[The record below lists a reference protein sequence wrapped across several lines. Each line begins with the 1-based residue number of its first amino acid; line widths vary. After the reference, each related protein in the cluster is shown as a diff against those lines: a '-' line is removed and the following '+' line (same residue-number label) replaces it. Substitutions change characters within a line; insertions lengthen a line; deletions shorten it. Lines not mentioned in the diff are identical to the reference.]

1 MDLKEIKKYQE
12 KSPQEIQ
19 IIDLLRDGDEKALAL
34 IYDHYGSVLYGL
46 CLKMLFSAVDAEEA
60 FQESIY
66 KIWRASAS
74 FDANKAG
81 LYAWMISITRNHC
94 IDALRKKERR
104 PQIHS
109 GDSDVTL
116 NNEKS
121 AVKLAVDHLGLESQV
136 DRLREEDREVL
147 ELSYYQGYSHGE
159 IAEKLSLPVGT
170 VKSRVRKAI
179 QDLRLL
185 LRREIGH

>member
-1 MDLKEIKKYQE
+1 MDLKEIKKYQK

-19 IIDLLRDGDEKALAL
+19 IIDLLKDGDEKALAL

-60 FQESIY
+60 FQE
-66 KIWRASAS
+66 
-74 FDANKAG
+74 
-81 LYAWMISITRNHC
+81 SITRNHC

-147 ELSYYQGYSHGE
+147 ELSYYQDYSHGE

-179 QDLRLL
+179 QDLKVTFTSRNWTLKL
-185 LRREIGH
+185 T